1 MQVEHTYDRL
11 APVTIFEVDGTELS
25 TSWRTGVTIGDNVRA
40 SIEFLVQF
48 QLPLVL
54 TPGCDL
60 ISACLLAVS
69 NHIGRHDRRRF
80 PASRHG
86 EPSTGMQ
93 DSMSLGNDRYLR
105 AP

>member
-1 MQVEHTYDRL
+1 
-11 APVTIFEVDGTELS
+11 
-25 TSWRTGVTIGDNVRA
+25 
-40 SIEFLVQF
+40 LVQF

-60 ISACLLAVS
+60 FFIGACLLAVS

-86 EPSTGMQ
+86 EPSTDMQ
-93 DSMSLGNDRYLR
+93 DSMSLGSDRYLR
-105 AP
+105 N